1 MSRQKTDFTAFTS
14 ADVKLC
20 EALSTR
26 LSQQVKKCRD
36 VEKSFGI
43 PAGSFYGI
51 HARSIL
57 PGRRMIGDRFLMLDT
72 TPIAAYSVT
81 MDEPP

>member
-1 MSRQKTDFTAFTS
+1 MSRQKTDFTAITS

-26 LSQQVKKCRD
+26 LSQKVKKCRD
-36 VEKSFGI
+36 AENYFGI

-57 PGRRMIGDRFLMLDT
+57 PGRRMTGDRFLMLDT
-72 TPIAAYSVT
+72 TPIAAKSVT
-81 MDEPP
+81 IDEPP